1 MLSQSTSLAVTATLL
16 ATVSAHGHV
25 SGVVANGVYNLGYDP
40 AFAYAN
46 PIPKVA
52 GWTAQNLDNGF
63 VSPDSF
69 GSPDIICH
77 KSATPGQAYINV
89 AAGSKMTIE

>member
-1 MLSQSTSLAVTATLL
+1 MHTQSASLAVAAALV

-25 SGVVANGVYNLGYDP
+25 SGIVANGVYNLGYDP
-40 AFAYAN
+40 AFAYQN

-63 VSPDSF
+63 VSPDAFS
-69 GSPDIICH
+69 GPDIICH
-77 KSATPGQAYINV
+77 KSATPGQAYVNV
-89 AAGSKMTIE
+89 VAGSKMTIE